1 MTLLPC
7 FPAAWTAFWPHGS
20 SRSKGWPSSACTL
33 SPLFLASPKAFRIG
47 GDEFVVIAV
56 GMEEEEFFRKL
67 KTVYAKMKEK
77 EVSISAGFVWK
88 EETMDLEALTK
99 TADHQMYKEK
109 EKYHRE
115 NRYEPG

>member
-1 MTLLPC
+1 
-7 FPAAWTAFWPHGS
+7 
-20 SRSKGWPSSACTL
+20 
-33 SPLFLASPKAFRIG
+33 
-47 GDEFVVIAV
+47 
-56 GMEEEEFFRKL
+56 MEEEEFLRKL

>member
-1 MTLLPC
+1 M
-7 FPAAWTAFWPHGS
+7 
-20 SRSKGWPSSACTL
+20 
-33 SPLFLASPKAFRIG
+33 
-47 GDEFVVIAV
+47 
-56 GMEEEEFFRKL
+56 

-88 EETMDLEALTK
+88 EETMDLEALTM

>member
-1 MTLLPC
+1 MTSGGPLPAFELL
-7 FPAAWTAFWPHGS
+7 
-20 SRSKGWPSSACTL
+20 RPS
-33 SPLFLASPKAFRIG
+33 PWKMLALLA
-47 GDEFVVIAV
+47 
-56 GMEEEEFFRKL
+56 
-67 KTVYAKMKEK
+67 
-77 EVSISAGFVWK
+77 ISAGFVWK